1 MASERIYLIGVCGSA
16 MGGVAGLLAAAG
28 HAVGGSDTQFYD
40 PMGGKLK
47 EWGVATYAGWDA
59 ANIDAFRP
67 QRVVVGNVVRSD
79 NPEMAR
85 VKALGLPFESF
96 PEMLERTLLVPTE
109 NIVVTGT
116 HGKTTVSSLL
126 AWLLEQAGERPSW
139 FIGGIPENLGQNFK
153 ASGGRWFVLEG
164 DEYDTAFWDK
174 GPKFLHYRP
183 RHGLVLNVELDH
195 VDIYPSF
202 DAVKA
207 AFRKFAGLVP
217 ADGTLTTCAEDAPA
231 LEVTADQAAPRLLYG
246 AGSPVAPEGAAYHA
260 DHTTFQVRTP
270 DGLHGPFT
278 TRLSGR
284 HNVLNAC
291 AAFAL
296 WRHLGLDAASFARGL
311 ASFAGV
317 RKRLEAKGEWNGALV
332 FEDFGHHP
340 TEIAATLAGL
350 RLRFPGRRLLVAFRA
365 ESNTSRTPLFEPR
378 YVEAFTG
385 ADRVFLAAT
394 LAKRDYLK
402 TERHFDPELVVG
414 ELTKRGV
421 AASHHPDVS
430 SLAAVVRA
438 EAGERDLVILFSSR
452 GMDGLA
458 AMLTAER

>member
-1 MASERIYLIGVCGSA
+1 MASERIYILGVCGSA

-28 HAVGGSDTQFYD
+28 NVVGGSDTQFYD
-40 PMGGKLK
+40 PMGTKLR
-47 EWGVATYAGWDA
+47 EWGVTTYTGWDA

-67 QRVVVGNVVRSD
+67 DRVVVGNVVRSD

-96 PEMLERTLLVPTE
+96 PEMMERTLLVPTE

-116 HGKTTVSSLL
+116 HGKTTTSSLL
-126 AWLLEQAGERPSW
+126 AWLLEQAGQRPSW
-139 FIGGIPENLGQNFK
+139 FIGGIPENLGKNFNV
-153 ASGGRWFVLEG
+153 SGGRWFVLEG

-183 RHGLVLNVELDH
+183 THGLVLNVELDH

-202 DAVKA
+202 EAVKD
-207 AFRKFAGLVP
+207 AFRRFASLVP
-217 ADGTLTTCAEDAPA
+217 EGGTLTACAEDGPA
-231 LEVTADQAAPRLLYG
+231 MEVTEGKAAPRLMYG
-246 AGSPVAPEGAAYHA
+246 NGSPVAPVDATYHA
-260 DHTTFQVRTP
+260 DHATFSIRTP
-270 DGLHGPFT
+270 DGVHGPFT
-278 TRLSGR
+278 TQLTGR

-291 AAFAL
+291 AAYAL
-296 WRHLGLDAASFARGL
+296 WRHLGFDDASFARGL
-311 ASFAGV
+311 ASFTGV
-317 RKRLEAKGEWNGALV
+317 RKRLEAKGTYHGAQV

-350 RLRFPGRRLLVAFRA
+350 RLRFPGTRLLVAFRA

-402 TERHFDPELVVG
+402 TERHFDPALVV
-414 ELTKRGV
+414 EALTARGV
-421 AASHHPDVS
+421 RATHHADPAT
-430 SLAAVVRA
+430 LATAVRA
-438 EAGERDLVILFSSR
+438 EAGPDDLVILFSSR

-458 AMLTAER
+458 ALLTAP